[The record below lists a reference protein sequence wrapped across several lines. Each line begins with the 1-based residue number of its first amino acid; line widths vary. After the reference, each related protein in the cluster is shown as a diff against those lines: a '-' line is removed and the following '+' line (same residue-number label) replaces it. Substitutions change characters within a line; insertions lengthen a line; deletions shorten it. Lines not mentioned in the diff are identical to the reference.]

1 LQPLQSHGDKPK
13 LRSKHLWLLTA
24 ITYILVVV
32 MTILAIV
39 VYRHMDA
46 QIRSERHADPDQH
59 N

>member
-1 LQPLQSHGDKPK
+1 LQPSPEKQASK
-13 LRSKHLWLLTA
+13 LTSKRLWLLTA
-24 ITYILVVV
+24 VTYILVVA

-46 QIRSERHADPDQH
+46 QIRNERHADPDQH